1 MLLRR
6 LFLNTF
12 NSGSYGWDPNYVDQ
26 SKREE
31 GGVTHLRMPSSPS
44 PSKGDKY
51 GSIEEYVYVP
61 SPSSSSSSSMDYN
74 ETGSG
79 PCGKKKAGG
88 KAPPVT
94 GMALGAKI
102 TGTLQII
109 ENVVKLCHY
118 TIDCNYRQN
127 YFKIQKLK
135 F

>member
-6 LFLNTF
+6 LFFNTF

-109 ENVVKLCHY
+109 EKCSKIVSLY
-118 TIDCNYRQN
+118 YR
-127 YFKIQKLK
+127 L
-135 F
+135 